1 MKFAKLVEVIA
12 AFSAKW
18 AADEAKAWAIW
29 EIRRFFDRTILIAP
43 ESLLVK
49 YDSDWLGHIDSRPG
63 TMVVS
68 GKLLIAALHIRTLL
82 LWAKGIENWEQFKL
96 YALFYVGLLTCWV
109 TLKANTLMRGNRRSL
124 VSDSDSSKLVAY
136 LFLLFI
142 AVVVLSKSASQG
154 KTEVASA

>member
-1 MKFAKLVEVIA
+1 MKFAKLVEVVA
-12 AFSAKW
+12 AFSGKW

-29 EIRRFFDRTILIAP
+29 EIRRFFDRTILTAP

-63 TMVVS
+63 TIVVS
-68 GKLLIAALHIRTLL
+68 GKLLIAALHIKTKL
-82 LWAKGIENWEQFKL
+82 LWDTGVENWAHFKL

-109 TLKANTLMRGNRRSL
+109 TLKANTLMRGNRRAL
-124 VSDSDSSKLVAY
+124 VSDSDTPKLVAY

-142 AVVVLSKSASQG
+142 AVALLSKGASQG